1 LLARN
6 AAFSCGPNL
15 RIGSITEAIE
25 AANMS
30 MDNGWG
36 VMVGVPIGDLCCFS
50 CFRIREWVEISGNHW
65 AIALHVYTVYIY
77 NIDIIYIIIWY
88 PVKIMCSEK
97 NRTDVRKSLLQVF
110 FVLMHACRL
119 TYVLVYT
126 DTLLCTRYIYICIYI
141 YRCRIYIYMYTC
153 IWIHYIYIIHIDTH
167 ANRHIGKELRSFD
180 FGPGLSPFGWDGGLL
195 LCGSGGGSPPKP
207 QGPQGP
213 QGLGDEGNSSG
224 VH

>member
-1 LLARN
+1 
-6 AAFSCGPNL
+6 
-15 RIGSITEAIE
+15 
-25 AANMS
+25 MS

-110 FVLMHACRL
+110 FCFNACMQ
-119 TYVLVYT
+119 TYVRTCVHGYT
-126 DTLLCTRYIYICIYI
+126 SMYTIYIYIGVE
-141 YRCRIYIYMYTC
+141 YIYMYTC